1 MADEERKANENEQA
15 GAGTSPEEASPD
27 ASGTVESPG
36 PGEITVDLSS
46 IPDRLP
52 VLTLRDGALYPY
64 TVIPL
69 AVAEPALISA
79 VDAAMRGQRMV
90 AVVALRDAVEEGRVP
105 AREDLHD
112 IGTVAII
119 HRMVRSPQAVR
130 ILLQGIARCS
140 LVSVTSTESHIE
152 ARILVLSEPTD
163 QLTERGEALLREGQE
178 LASQVIRESSFL
190 PDELQTA
197 VRRLDQ
203 ANQFVYM
210 VASMIHLDD
219 EKRQRVLAS
228 GDPEER
234 LELVVEGLRREL
246 NVIRIGGEIRSQVDE
261 EIQKKQREYYL
272 REQLK
277 AIQEE
282 LGEGP
287 DEGAEAERL
296 RKCLVESEVPDYVM
310 EAAEEQLERLTSV
323 PPASP
328 EYSVIVNYVDWLCT
342 VPWTRSTE
350 DRLDLGHAR
359 TVLDTDHY
367 DLKEIKDR
375 ILEYFAVLKLK
386 QDLKG
391 PILCFV
397 GPPGVGKTSLGKSIA
412 RALGREFVRM
422 SLGGLRDEAEIRGHR
437 RTYIGA
443 MPGRIV
449 QSLKRVGV
457 NNPVFMLDEIDKVGA
472 DFRGDPSSALLE
484 VLDPEQNDSFRDHY
498 LDLPLDLS
506 SVLFIAT
513 ANVLETIQPALL
525 DRMETIRLPG
535 YTDPEKLHI
544 ARDHLIP
551 KQLSENG
558 LEPGTLDITDA
569 AIERIINGYTREA
582 GVRNLEREIAKIA
595 RKVAAKVASGEEGPF
610 VVDHDD
616 VPEYL
621 GAQKAYHEVARR
633 TAQPGV
639 ATALA
644 WTPAGGEIL
653 FVEATTMPGS
663 KGFVLTGQLGAV
675 MQESARAAL
684 GYIRSHATELGI
696 PADFFD
702 KFDIHLH
709 VPAGATPKDGPSAG
723 VTMAAALAS
732 ALTGRPIRPE
742 VAMTGEITLTGQV
755 LPVGGIKEKL
765 VAARRSEIRT
775 VILPA
780 RNREHVAEV
789 EPELVEGLEFVFA
802 ETIGDVLRAALSEP
816 PAGGRAPATPE
827 PEPEPAPEETADA
840 TN

>member
-1 MADEERKANENEQA
+1 MAEEERN
-15 GAGTSPEEASPD
+15 TSEPGRADGGELPEAEAS
-27 ASGTVESPG
+27 E
-36 PGEITVDLSS
+36 VDLAS

-52 VLTLRDGALYPY
+52 VLSLRDGVLYPY

-69 AVAEPALISA
+69 ALAEPPLISA
-79 VDAAMRGQRMV
+79 VDAAMREQRMV
-90 AVVALRDAVEEGRVP
+90 AVVALRRPVEEGRVP
-105 AREDLHD
+105 TREDLHD
-112 IGTVAII
+112 VGTVAII

-130 ILLQGIARCS
+130 ILLQGIARFR
-140 LVSVTSTESHIE
+140 LVSVTGTEPHLE
-152 ARILVLSEPTD
+152 ARILVLPEPTD
-163 QLTERGEALLREGQE
+163 ELTERQEALLREGQD
-178 LASQVIRESSFL
+178 LAGQVIRESSFL

-197 VRRLDQ
+197 VRRLDL

-210 VASMIHLDD
+210 VASMIHLEDD
-219 EKRQRVLAS
+219 KRQRVLAS

-287 DEGAEAERL
+287 EEGAEAERL
-296 RKCLVESEVPDYVM
+296 RKCLVEAEVPDHVM
-310 EAAEEQLERLTSV
+310 EAAEEQLERLASV

-328 EYSVIVNYVDWLCT
+328 EYSVIVNYVDWLCA
-342 VPWTRSTE
+342 VPWSRATE
-350 DRLDLGHAR
+350 DRLDLESAR
-359 TVLDTDHY
+359 TVLDQDHY
-367 DLKEIKDR
+367 DLKEVKDR

-386 QDLKG
+386 RDLKG

-412 RALGREFVRM
+412 RALGRQFVRM
-422 SLGGLRDEAEIRGHR
+422 SLGGMRDEAEIRGHR
-437 RTYIGA
+437 RTYVGA

-484 VLDPEQNDSFRDHY
+484 VLDPEQNDTFRDHY

-535 YTDPEKLHI
+535 YTDPEKVHI
-544 ARDHLIP
+544 AREHLIP
-551 KQLSENG
+551 KQVVENG
-558 LEPGTLDITDA
+558 LDPGALVIKDA
-569 AIERIINGYTREA
+569 ALERIISDYTREA
-582 GVRNLEREIAKIA
+582 GVRSLEREIAKIA
-595 RKVAAKVASGEEGPF
+595 RKVAARVASGESGPF
-610 VVDHDD
+610 VVDADD
-616 VPEYL
+616 VLEYL
-621 GAQKAYHEVARR
+621 GPRKAYHEIARR

-684 GYIRSHATELGI
+684 GYIRSHATELEI
-696 PADFFD
+696 PPDFFD
-702 KFDIHLH
+702 KVDIHLH

-732 ALTGRPIRPE
+732 ALTGRPIRPD

-755 LPVGGIKEKL
+755 LPVGGVKEKL

-775 VILPA
+775 VILPE
-780 RNREHVAEV
+780 RNREHVEEV
-789 EPELVEGLEFVFA
+789 EPELVKGLRFVYA
-802 ETIGDVLRAALSEP
+802 ATIGDVLNASLSEQSTADAS
-816 PAGGRAPATPE
+816 PAAM
-827 PEPEPAPEETADA
+827 EPAPAASEETAEA
-840 TN
+840 TT

>member
-1 MADEERKANENEQA
+1 VADQERKPNEPELPE
-15 GAGTSPEEASPD
+15 GAPVPGEISDGPGAPGDQGT
-27 ASGTVESPG
+27 
-36 PGEITVDLSS
+36 GEITVDLAS

-52 VLTLRDGALYPY
+52 VLSLSDGVLYPY

-69 AVAEPALISA
+69 ALAEPPLVSA
-79 VDAAMRGQRMV
+79 VDAAMREQRMV
-90 AVVALRDAVEEGRVP
+90 AVVALRRPVEEGRVP
-105 AREDLHD
+105 TREDLHD
-112 IGTVAII
+112 VGTVAII

-130 ILLQGIARCS
+130 ILLQGIARFRLLS
-140 LVSVTSTESHIE
+140 LTATEPHLE
-152 ARILVLSEPTD
+152 ARILVLPEPTD
-163 QLTERGEALLREGQE
+163 GLTERQEALLREGQE
-178 LASQVIRESSFL
+178 LAGQVIRESSFL

-203 ANQFVYM
+203 AGQFVYM

-219 EKRQRVLAS
+219 DKRQRVLAS
-228 GDPEER
+228 DDPEER

-287 DEGAEAERL
+287 SEGAEAERL
-296 RKCLVESEVPDYVM
+296 RKCLLEAEVPDYVM
-310 EAAEEQLERLTSV
+310 AAAEEQLERLTSV

-328 EYSVIVNYVDWLCT
+328 EYSVIVNYVDWLCS
-342 VPWTRSTE
+342 VPWSRGTE
-350 DRLDLGHAR
+350 DRLDLDHAR
-359 TVLDTDHY
+359 TVLDQDHY
-367 DLKEIKDR
+367 DLKEVKDR

-386 QDLKG
+386 RDMKG

-397 GPPGVGKTSLGKSIA
+397 GPPGVGKTSLGRSIA

-422 SLGGLRDEAEIRGHR
+422 SLGGMRDEAEIRGHR

-484 VLDPEQNDSFRDHY
+484 VLDPEQNNSFSDHY

-513 ANVLETIQPALL
+513 ANILETIQPALL

-535 YTDPEKLHI
+535 YTDREKVHI
-544 ARDHLIP
+544 AREHLIP
-551 KQLSENG
+551 KQIAENG
-558 LEPGTLDITDA
+558 LDAEAVEITEEA
-569 AIERIINGYTREA
+569 LEQIINGYTQEA

-595 RKVAAKVASGEEGPF
+595 RKVAARVAGGESRRF
-610 VVDHDD
+610 VIDLDEV
-616 VPEYL
+616 VEYL
-621 GAQKAYHEVARR
+621 GPRKAYHEVARR

-684 GYIRSHATELGI
+684 GYIRSHAAELGI
-696 PADFFD
+696 APDFFD
-702 KFDIHLH
+702 KVDIHLH

-732 ALTGRPIRPE
+732 ALTGRPIRPDL
-742 VAMTGEITLTGQV
+742 AMTGEITLTGQV

-765 VAARRSEIRT
+765 VAARRSDIRT
-775 VILPA
+775 VILPE
-780 RNREHVAEV
+780 RNREHVEEV
-789 EPELVEGLEFVFA
+789 EPELVEGLRFEYA
-802 ETIGDVLRAALSEP
+802 DTIGDVLEAALSQP
-816 PAGGRAPATPE
+816 SPADRAASAAKRVPV
-827 PEPEPAPEETADA
+827 PEETAEA
-840 TN
+840 TT